1 MATLIDLKGQMVEM
15 KMALKEL
22 TVALKKAPKEV
33 KKVSEEVKKAP
44 KEVSKEAPKE
54 VKKAPKKVSEEAKNE
69 AMAKKKKPE
78 DLAYSSED
86 IELIEFGPRI
96 RTIELIDGKIYITD
110 EDGVEVKIQY
120 RKWKGLIDGSF
131 CNKATNTIWMYDHF
145 KFRFHRATDYN
156 LFMNY
161 VDDWRMMK
169 GGD

>member
-22 TVALKKAPKEV
+22 TAALKKASKET
-33 KKVSEEVKKAP
+33 KKAS
-44 KEVSKEAPKE
+44 KEVSKE
-54 VKKAPKKVSEEAKNE
+54 APKKVSEEAKNE
-69 AMAKKKKPE
+69 AMAAKKKPE
-78 DLAYSSED
+78 DLAFSSED

-120 RKWKGLIDGSF
+120 RRWKGLIDGSF
-131 CNKATNTIWMYDHF
+131 CNKATNTIHMYAHF

-169 GGD
+169 GDD